1 MDNLVKLARRLP
13 EPYEDELW
21 YSVLSRYHR
30 MSGNLTENETFREIM
45 PGMLKGRDGS
55 IPILTINNYSI
66 WAMKGD
72 ERALWDI
79 YSRHTLEPYWFR
91 FSKQNSKINAYVK
104 SITRYRNKKIDNPLT
119 TFHLDKMRYCP
130 LCAEEE
136 RKLYG
141 ETFWHRLPQ
150 IPLLVIC
157 PKHKCRLVESN
168 IKNIRTTRLF
178 ITSDAAVLAQ
188 QLQDEEDKTGLKR
201 LISNNL
207 TEYEQPFYDFVTGL
221 QNGDAVGTA
230 KALGVPNTFGDKI
243 QNWIVVNNYETFQ
256 KAELKHIC
264 FNSAKDGSTAVI
276 NVYMGTPSEVTADTT
291 PDYVMNVDYVDG
303 AWALT
308 PPTGVVKDYTF
319 STPTNKVSF
328 EGTDLSQYAA
338 KSASTGE
345 WSITLPRALDFENDS
360 TYVITNDMGDY
371 NGHVYDVTSDG
382 TVSHMLLADLDTDT
396 KETYQAKLEAVLKEA
411 YRLLS
416 IGASENDFSNVL
428 LDSAEIAKCVPTALE
443 NEDDVTTAAEN
454 ARKKAIGASVTNV
467 TVTADD
473 TLEGYPD
480 AYTYRLS
487 GNDGVIMDVK
497 LKVTTTNGDAR
508 MKAAIT
514 LRLINGAWKVVSI
527 DSAKDIFTG
536 LSVLDPEW

>member
-1 MDNLVKLARRLP
+1 
-13 EPYEDELW
+13 
-21 YSVLSRYHR
+21 
-30 MSGNLTENETFREIM
+30 
-45 PGMLKGRDGS
+45 
-55 IPILTINNYSI
+55 
-66 WAMKGD
+66 
-72 ERALWDI
+72 
-79 YSRHTLEPYWFR
+79 
-91 FSKQNSKINAYVK
+91 
-104 SITRYRNKKIDNPLT
+104 
-119 TFHLDKMRYCP
+119 
-130 LCAEEE
+130 
-136 RKLYG
+136 
-141 ETFWHRLPQ
+141 
-150 IPLLVIC
+150 
-157 PKHKCRLVESN
+157 
-168 IKNIRTTRLF
+168 
-178 ITSDAAVLAQ
+178 
-188 QLQDEEDKTGLKR
+188 
-201 LISNNL
+201 
-207 TEYEQPFYDFVTGL
+207 
-221 QNGDAVGTA
+221 
-230 KALGVPNTFGDKI
+230 
-243 QNWIVVNNYETFQ
+243 
-256 KAELKHIC
+256 
-264 FNSAKDGSTAVI
+264 
-276 NVYMGTPSEVTADTT
+276 MGTPSEVTADTT

-508 MKAAIT
+508 MKAAVT

-527 DSAKDIFTG
+527 DSAKDIFTE

>member
-1 MDNLVKLARRLP
+1 MKRLVA
-13 EPYEDELW
+13 
-21 YSVLSRYHR
+21 
-30 MSGNLTENETFREIM
+30 
-45 PGMLKGRDGS
+45 GMLAGVLAVGMMLS
-55 IPILTINNYSI
+55 
-66 WAMKGD
+66 GC
-72 ERALWDI
+72 
-79 YSRHTLEPYWFR
+79 
-91 FSKQNSKINAYVK
+91 SKQ
-104 SITRYRNKKIDNPLT
+104 LT
-119 TFHLDKMRYCP
+119 P
-130 LCAEEE
+130 EE
-136 RKLYG
+136 
-141 ETFWHRLPQ
+141 Q
-150 IPLLVIC
+150 AA
-157 PKHKCRLVESN
+157 
-168 IKNIRTTRLF
+168 
-178 ITSDAAVLAQ
+178 SDAAVLAQ

-319 STPTNKVSF
+319 TTPTNKVSF

-411 YRLLS
+411 YDRDGECVICGEKAGYFGLCKKCWRSLMNNAALRS
-416 IGASENDFSNVL
+416 DGYTKEAMSGTSGH
-428 LDSAEIAKCVPTALE
+428 KCVVCGSDKILC
-443 NEDDVTTAAEN
+443 
-454 ARKKAIGASVTNV
+454 RKVCGKCYSLMRSHGFTSP
-467 TVTADD
+467 
-473 TLEGYPD
+473 EQ
-480 AYTYRLS
+480 
-487 GNDGVIMDVK
+487 
-497 LKVTTTNGDAR
+497 
-508 MKAAIT
+508 
-514 LRLINGAWKVVSI
+514 LIQYKQE
-527 DSAKDIFTG
+527 KTK
-536 LSVLDPEW
+536 